1 MERALVLLKPDAYKR
16 KLLGRI
22 ITRLEEKNFKLSYMN
37 LKQFNKEVFEEH
49 YSHIAHLE
57 IFPELVSFMA
67 SAPVVVMIWEGND
80 VIAGIRKLMGKTK
93 WLEAE
98 PGTIRGDFTCNT
110 TENLIHCSD
119 SPENAEIEI
128 KRFIGTNF
136 VSY

>member
-1 MERALVLLKPDAYKR
+1 MERALVLLKPDSYRR

-22 ITRLEEKNFKLSYMN
+22 ITRIEEKNFKISYM
-37 LKQFNKEVFEEH
+37 KMQKYPAEVFEEH
-49 YSHIAHLE
+49 YAHIAHLE
-57 IFPELVSFMA
+57 IFPELVNFMT
-67 SAPVVVMIWEGND
+67 SGPIVVMIVEGDN
-80 VIAGIRKLMGKTK
+80 VIAGIRKLMGKTQ

-128 KRFIGTNF
+128 KRFCGTNF
-136 VSY
+136 ETY